1 MELVFFYILS
11 FLILSSALAVILL
24 PNPIHSTLSLIV
36 TLVSVAGMFALM
48 EAHFLATVQV
58 IVYAG
63 AVVVLVLFVVM
74 LLNAK
79 NEEIQRKPVAI
90 FFSTLSAVVLFSIM
104 FPLFNEQF
112 GPSRQINPADKQIQ
126 GTATALGDLLYTQF
140 TFPFEVASLL
150 IMAALVGAVMVG
162 RSRREDIDHL
172 LADTEGEIQSVV
184 NTDNTEIQSESA

>member
-11 FLILSSALAVILL
+11 FLILASAIAVIAL
-24 PNPIHSTLSLIV
+24 PNPIHSTLSLII
-36 TLVSVAGMFALM
+36 TLTSIAGMFALM
-48 EAHFLATVQV
+48 EAHFLATVQI

-63 AVVVLVLFVVM
+63 AIVVLVLFVVM

-79 NEEIQRKPVAI
+79 NEKISRKPVAI
-90 FFSTLSAVVLFSIM
+90 FFSALSAVVLFSIM

-112 GPSRQINPADKQIQ
+112 GQTRQLLPGDKQIE
-126 GTATALGDLLYTQF
+126 GSASALGNLLYTQF

-162 RSRREDIDHL
+162 KSRRDGVDHL
-172 LADTEGEIQSVV
+172 LADTEGKIQSVV
-184 NTDNTEIQSESA
+184 NLKDSKIKDDRA